1 MADNQ
6 KSGEQEFLNCCEG
19 MPFADMMRKM
29 MEERPEGKPFNFVEM
44 MGKMM
49 EGKAGSFNC
58 AEIMSKMME
67 RKKEGV
73 PFKCSEMVAKMMGRH
88 AKEEKA

>member
-1 MADNQ
+1 MAENQ
-6 KSGEQEFLNCCEG
+6 KTGEQESRNCCEG

-29 MEERPEGKPFNFVEM
+29 MEGKSEGKPFNFAEM

-49 EGKAGSFNC
+49 EGKGGSFNC

-67 RKKEGV
+67 DKKEGA
-73 PFKCSEMVAKMMGRH
+73 PFKCSEMMAKMMGRQ

>member
-1 MADNQ
+1 
-6 KSGEQEFLNCCEG
+6 
-19 MPFADMMRKM
+19 
-29 MEERPEGKPFNFVEM
+29 M